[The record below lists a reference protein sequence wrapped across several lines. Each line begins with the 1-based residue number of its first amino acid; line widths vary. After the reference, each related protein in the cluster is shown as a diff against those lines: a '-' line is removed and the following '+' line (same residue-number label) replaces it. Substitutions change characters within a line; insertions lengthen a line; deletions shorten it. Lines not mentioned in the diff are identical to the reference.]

1 MFDIIDNGKKIECEV
16 LFPFSDDSNNID
28 YIVYTDG
35 TKDSDDELEILAARY
50 VIKDGKYYLDEIKND
65 FEWNLVDN
73 MIEARFKEVGD

>member
-1 MFDIIDNGKKIECEV
+1 MFEIIDEGKKIKCEI
-16 LFPFSDDSNNID
+16 LFTFRDDNNDIN

-73 MIEARFKEVGD
+73 MIESHFKEVGD